1 MAWRLPPLN
10 SLRAFEAAGRRQS
23 FTLAADELHVTPGA
37 VSRQIKSLEQ
47 TLGISLFARN
57 NREVRLT
64 PESKQFLDGLT
75 EAFRRIDKS
84 TADFLD
90 SRRDKPLRIMC
101 SMIVA
106 ARWLFPRLPR
116 FLALHPHRHVS
127 LTTALTPA
135 TSPIDTD
142 VTDLVIRLGTGEWP
156 AHICSHLL
164 LPSEQIVICSP
175 KLLER
180 GPPLRT
186 VADLKKHTLLYSSLR
201 PHAWPRWFE
210 TAGVKSADLSNS
222 IAFETSALAYEAAV
236 EGMGVALGEIALISD
251 DVRKGRLIAPLK
263 TFRQNP
269 ESFYLLYPR
278 KIETLPAVKEFCG
291 WILGEAAKNAS
302 EAKMFQD
309 VA

>member
-1 MAWRLPPLN
+1 MAWRFPPLN
-10 SLRAFEAAGRRQS
+10 SLRAFEAAGRHKS

-37 VSRQIKSLEQ
+37 VSRQIKALEE

-64 PESKQFLDGLT
+64 PESKEYLDGLT

-84 TADFLD
+84 TSDLLD
-90 SRRDKPLRIMC
+90 SRRERPLRIMC

-116 FLALHPHRHVS
+116 FLALHPNRHVS
-127 LTTALTPA
+127 LTTALTPE
-135 TSPIDTD
+135 SLPIDSD
-142 VTDLVIRLGTGEWP
+142 VTDLVIRLGTGQWP
-156 AHICSHLL
+156 SYIRSHLL

-186 VADLKKHTLLYSSLR
+186 VADLKNHTLLYSSLR
-201 PHAWPRWFE
+201 PNAWPRWFE
-210 TAGVKSADLSNS
+210 TAGIKAAEFSNS

-236 EGMGVALGEIALISD
+236 EGMGVALGEIALISE
-251 DVRKGRLIAPLK
+251 DVKTGRLIAPFK
-263 TFRQNP
+263 IYHPNP
-269 ESFYLLYPR
+269 ESFYLLYPK
-278 KIETLPAVKEFCG
+278 KIEAVPALNEFCV
-291 WILGEAAKNAS
+291 WALDEAAKNTS
-302 EAKMFQD
+302 EAKMLRD